1 MKRYRTLFKIFVLTL
16 FFVFVGCKGGGL
28 TNSKVEAQVIKVID
42 GDTIIVRIPE
52 TTFNKNQAT
61 LRNLRFTVRLLGI
74 DTPESR
80 ENRRARLQA
89 RELNTTVRIVVFL
102 GKKAKGFTERL
113 LLLGKKG
120 KRKIYKKVYLEF
132 DKQPQDRYGRL
143 LAYVW
148 LPDGK
153 MLNKE
158 IICNGYALP
167 LTIKPNTKYSKEFLE
182 CYKKAVENHLGLW
195 QRP

>member
-1 MKRYRTLFKIFVLTL
+1 MKKSRNLSKIFFV
-16 FFVFVGCKGGGL
+16 FFFFIFVGCKEGGAL
-28 TNSKVEAQVIKVID
+28 SSKVEAQVVKVID
-42 GDTIIVRIPE
+42 GDTIIVKIPE

-61 LRNLRFTVRLLGI
+61 LKNLRFTVRLLGV
-74 DTPESR
+74 DTPESK

-89 RELNTTVRIVVFL
+89 KELNTTVRVIVFL
-102 GKKAKGFTERL
+102 GKKAKEFTEKQ

-153 MLNKE
+153 MLNRE
-158 IICNGYALP
+158 LICNGYALP
-167 LTIKPNTKYSKEFLE
+167 LTIKPNTKYSREFLE